1 MISSIH
7 FKNFKVLENYSI
19 SLKEF
24 NILVGVNNSG
34 KSTILDALRILQGAY
49 RYASRL
55 KPSHISLPNDKL
67 VFGWTIPDASIPIIL
82 ENVQSNLTEE
92 PAIIKYR
99 FDSKKQL
106 FIYLFKNFQPVLA
119 IDIDG
124 ENPKTAASFRD
135 TFKLNLAIIPTL
147 SPFEIEED
155 VVDVKYLNRWIG
167 SRRASRLFRNIWFKY
182 PDNFEEFKE
191 KVELTW
197 QGMSILMPEQSS
209 LFSKRL
215 TMFFL
220 ENRITREI
228 CWAGFGFQ
236 VWLQLLTHIINNK
249 NADIIVVDEPEIY
262 LHPDLQH
269 KILNLLRE
277 TNAKIL
283 LATHSTEIIN
293 EAEPNEVLIVDRK
306 YTSARRLNN
315 LLDLQSATDLIGSN
329 QNINLTR
336 LARLARGKRILFV
349 EGKDL
354 KILSKLSAVA
364 EYKWLFEKT
373 NLTVIPIEGFS
384 QNERISGT
392 NWTFSKII
400 SEEIK
405 IMALFDRDYRC
416 DEEVREFTYRIK
428 KDASYVHVLK
438 RKEIE
443 NYLLNEYIIYKT
455 INSIL
460 KRRSTSINNKYE
472 EFTLENTKEVL
483 FQLTNKFKVDV
494 LSQIAA
500 HKFRYSIS
508 AGSDLATIL
517 KNEQKTF
524 EENWHSLDYRFKVIP
539 GKEFL
544 STLNSFLQMELK
556 IAITHTQI
564 CSNMSKRDLDEDILI
579 FFDNIKNNCTY

>member
-82 ENVQSNLTEE
+82 ENVQSNLAEE
-92 PAIIKYR
+92 PGIIKYR

-336 LARLARGKRILFV
+336 LARGKRILFV

-384 QNERISGT
+384 QNERIRGT

>member
-336 LARLARGKRILFV
+336 LARGKRILFV

-364 EYKWLFEKT
+364 EYKLLFEKT

-483 FQLTNKFKVDV
+483 FQLTDKFKVDV

>member
-336 LARLARGKRILFV
+336 LARGKRILFV

>member
-1 MISSIH
+1 M
-7 FKNFKVLENYSI
+7 
-19 SLKEF
+19 
-24 NILVGVNNSG
+24 
-34 KSTILDALRILQGAY
+34 
-49 RYASRL
+49 
-55 KPSHISLPNDKL
+55 
-67 VFGWTIPDASIPIIL
+67 
-82 ENVQSNLTEE
+82 
-92 PAIIKYR
+92 
-99 FDSKKQL
+99 
-106 FIYLFKNFQPVLA
+106 
-119 IDIDG
+119 
-124 ENPKTAASFRD
+124 
-135 TFKLNLAIIPTL
+135 
-147 SPFEIEED
+147 
-155 VVDVKYLNRWIG
+155 
-167 SRRASRLFRNIWFKY
+167 
-182 PDNFEEFKE
+182 
-191 KVELTW
+191 
-197 QGMSILMPEQSS
+197 
-209 LFSKRL
+209 
-215 TMFFL
+215 

-329 QNINLTR
+329 QNINLT
-336 LARLARGKRILFV
+336 RLARGKRILFV

-483 FQLTNKFKVDV
+483 FQLTDKFKVDV

>member
-336 LARLARGKRILFV
+336 LARGKRILFV

-483 FQLTNKFKVDV
+483 FQLTDKFKVDV

-517 KNEQKTF
+517 NSE
-524 EENWHSLDYRFKVIP
+524 RFRLTV
-539 GKEFL
+539 
-544 STLNSFLQMELK
+544 
-556 IAITHTQI
+556 
-564 CSNMSKRDLDEDILI
+564 
-579 FFDNIKNNCTY
+579 